1 MGDHPDPSSHRMMNR
16 QTLQALIVDDH
27 ADARNHLKQL
37 LERRFDVQVIGE
49 AEGISDAVVLC
60 NDLHPNLIFL
70 DIELSGETGFS
81 LLEKLD
87 PLPAIIFVTGFSEYA
102 VRAFEVNAVDYLLK
116 PVDPRRLSD
125 ALERIHQAPSR
136 TQTKSFLPGDP
147 IILEWDKKARVIFV
161 SQIVGIVAAGN
172 YTEVLIAD
180 GSKVFLRRKISK
192 WEELLPKSLFVCPNR
207 SLIVNLKAVRN
218 LTLKS
223 RDKITFLLQ
232 EHDGEFEIGRK
243 PATRLRQAL
252 RQARGG

>member
-1 MGDHPDPSSHRMMNR
+1 MMNR
-16 QTLQALIVDDH
+16 QTLQAVIVDDR

-37 LERRFDVQVIGE
+37 LERRFDVQVVGE
-49 AEGISDAVVLC
+49 AEGISDAVALC

-70 DIELSGETGFS
+70 DIELGGKTGFS

-87 PLPAIIFVTGFSEYA
+87 PLPAIIFVTGYSEYA

-125 ALERIHQAPSR
+125 AIERIHQAPSR
-136 TQTKSFLPGDP
+136 TQTKQFAPNDP

-161 SQIVGIVAAGN
+161 SQIVGVVGAEN

-180 GSKVFLRRKISK
+180 GSMVFMRRKFSK
-192 WEELLPKSLFVCPNR
+192 WEELLPESLFLSPDR

-218 LTLKS
+218 LTLIS
-223 RDKITFLLQ
+223 RDKITFLL
-232 EHDGEFEIGRK
+232 EAHDREFELGRK
-243 PATRLRQAL
+243 PAARLRQAL
-252 RQARGG
+252 RHARGV